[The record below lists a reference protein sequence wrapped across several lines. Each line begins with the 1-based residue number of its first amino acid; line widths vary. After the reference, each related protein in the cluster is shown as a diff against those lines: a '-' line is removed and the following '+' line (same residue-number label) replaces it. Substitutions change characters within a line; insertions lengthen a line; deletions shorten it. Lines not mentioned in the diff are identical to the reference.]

1 MAGFTVGANGSL
13 TPVASTILSTLR
25 AGTTNLDMTVSGD
38 GKYLFNLESGSGAIG
53 VFSINPDGT
62 VNQLGDI
69 EGLPKTVGF
78 NGIAA
83 L

>member
-1 MAGFTVGANGSL
+1 VATVNTLFT
-13 TPVASTILSTLR
+13 
-25 AGTTNLDMTVSGD
+25 
-38 GKYLFNLESGSGAIG
+38 LESGSGAIG
-53 VFSINPDGT
+53 VFSINSDGT
-62 VNQLGDI
+62 VNPLGDI

>member
-1 MAGFTVGANGSL
+1 MIEEFPSL
-13 TPVASTILSTLR
+13 RHSTQ
-25 AGTTNLDMTVSGD
+25 TTNKSLIHS
-38 GKYLFNLESGSGAIG
+38 
-53 VFSINPDGT
+53 
-62 VNQLGDI
+62 LGDI